1 MRRLTR
7 AGAALLVIVPLTA
20 LVACSSPPAD
30 QVPAAAPTE
39 PRAAEEVRLALQAS
53 YDLTWGDP
61 RTRHAAEVTAYVRY
75 EEDLAACFAE
85 RGAGHVPAPFLDA
98 TAPDPGPLSWYDA
111 LVPVGSDDG
120 LLVPLQPQATEV
132 LASRR
137 WPGAAPTSADLEA
150 CVDGPPAAPAV
161 DPELDDALYLLVTDV
176 LGADAEVVGYADC
189 LAAAGL
195 EGAARDDLV
204 TTVLD
209 RRPAQGPAP
218 DEAVAVAVDGSC
230 RATAFRDAMAA
241 LDAPLA
247 DFTRRHADRLA
258 DLGVQAENV
267 RQQARED
274 ADRMGLAVSWW

>member
-7 AGAALLVIVPLTA
+7 VRALLLVVVPVAA
-20 LVACSSPPAD
+20 LVACSSSPAD
-30 QVPAAAPTE
+30 PSPVAAPTE
-39 PRAAEEVRLALQAS
+39 PRAPEEVRLALQES

-61 RTRHAAEVTAYVRY
+61 RTRHAAEVAAYVRY
-75 EEDLAACFAE
+75 EEELAGCLAE

-111 LVPVGSDDG
+111 LVPLGSGDG
-120 LLVPLQPQATEV
+120 LLVPLQPEAIEV
-132 LASRR
+132 PASRR
-137 WPGAAPTSADLEA
+137 WPGPAATSADLEA

-161 DPELDDALYLLVTDV
+161 DPELDDALYRLVTDV
-176 LGADAEVVGYADC
+176 LGPDAEVDGYADC

-195 EGAARDDLV
+195 EGAVRADLV

-209 RRPAQGPAP
+209 RRPARGPAP

-241 LDAPLA
+241 LDLPLA

-258 DLGVQAENV
+258 DLEAQAEGV
-267 RQQARED
+267 RQRGRED
-274 ADRMGLAVSWW
+274 AARMGLVVSWW